1 MHSALSFNFTGFL
14 DHTVYVILTVVTI
27 LSVASQAE
35 MKWGVVPL
43 VGYSIL
49 IYCQLGAQYIGGLVV
64 I

>member
-1 MHSALSFNFTGFL
+1 MPSALSLHFTGFL

-35 MKWGVVPL
+35 MKWSVVPL